1 MRSSI
6 VSLKVDNY
14 TMSYRIPNS
23 LESVKL
29 VNHIQALLGIAQDG
43 DARQITR
50 LIDSQNTALGDYL
63 TKSIP

>member
-14 TMSYRIPNS
+14 IMSYRIPNS

-29 VNHIQALLGIAQDG
+29 VNHVQALLGIAQDG
-43 DARQITR
+43 DVGQITL

>member
-1 MRSSI
+1 MRGSI

-29 VNHIQALLGIAQDG
+29 VNHVQALLGIAQDG
-43 DARQITR
+43 DVRQITR
-50 LIDSQNTALGDYL
+50 LIDSLNTALGDYL